1 MGIIE
6 LGIMDGATRAVAE
19 LVDEAIAKVRKMKLP
34 AELEDILVAWALGN
48 REQSFPAKGAALP

>member
-1 MGIIE
+1 
-6 LGIMDGATRAVAE
+6 MDGATRAVAE